1 MNRQIYRSQVAL
13 LLRIMPCVYKLEDFA
28 VHGGTA
34 INLFHSNM
42 PRYSV
47 DIDLTYIPIED
58 RGTSLAAINAHLLQ
72 LKKDIERVVPGIK
85 ITHKPEVLK
94 LLCMHQGATVKI
106 EVNNIK
112 RGIIENCVTLS
123 LCEAAQQD
131 FATTC
136 KIRSVGYSQLYGGK
150 LAAALSRQHP
160 RDMFDF
166 AHMKDKSFDLIR
178 DGLLF
183 NLASSDKPIVESLFP
198 NPIDQTEALERQF
211 AGMSEMP
218 YSYSDYE
225 QTRSELQQFVLQGLS
240 HDDKAFL
247 LSIEQGAPNWDVCSG
262 GDWSHYPSIQWKQ
275 HNIHKLQKQN
285 PAKYEQMME
294 NLKSQLAL

>member
-13 LLRIMPCVYKLEDFA
+13 LLHIIPCVYKIEDFA

-34 INLFHSNM
+34 INLFYSNM

-47 DIDLTYIPIED
+47 DIDLTYVPIKD
-58 RGTSLAAINAHLLQ
+58 RETSLATINAHLLQ

-85 ITHKPEVLK
+85 VTHKPEVLK
-94 LLCMHQGATVKI
+94 LLCIHQGATVKV

-112 RGIIENCVTLS
+112 RGIIEDCITQP
-123 LCEAAQQD
+123 LCEVAQRD
-131 FATTC
+131 FATMC

-150 LAAALSRQHP
+150 IAAALSRQHP

-166 AHMKDKSFDLIR
+166 AQMKDRSFDAIR
-178 DGLLF
+178 NGLLF

-198 NPIDQTEALERQF
+198 NPIDQNEALERQF
-211 AGMSEMP
+211 AGMSEIP
-218 YSYSDYE
+218 YSYRDYE
-225 QTRSELQQFVLQGLS
+225 QTRNELQQFVLQGLS
-240 HDDKAFL
+240 NNDKAFL
-247 LSIEQGAPNWDVCSG
+247 LSIELGNPNWNLCSG

-275 HNIHKLQKQN
+275 QNIHKLQKQN
-285 PAKYEQMME
+285 PTKYEQMIA
-294 NLKSQLAL
+294 NLKFQLAL

>member
-13 LLRIMPCVYKLEDFA
+13 LLRIIPCVYKIEDFA

-58 RGTSLAAINAHLLQ
+58 RETSLAAINAYLQQ

-85 ITHKPEVLK
+85 VVHKPEVLK
-94 LLCMHQGATVKI
+94 LLCMHQGATVKV

-112 RGIIENCVTLS
+112 RGIIEDCVIQP
-123 LCEAAQQD
+123 LCDVAQQD
-131 FATTC
+131 FATMC

-150 LAAALSRQHP
+150 IAAALSRQHP

-166 AHMKDKSFDLIR
+166 AQMKDKSFDAIR

-225 QTRSELQQFVLQGLS
+225 QTRRELQQFVLQGLS
-240 HDDKAFL
+240 NNDKAFL
-247 LSIEQGAPNWDVCSG
+247 LSIEQGEPDWDLCHG

-275 HNIHKLQKQN
+275 QNIHKLQKQN
-285 PAKYEQMME
+285 PVKYEQMIA
-294 NLKSQLAL
+294 NLKSQFPL

>member
-13 LLRIMPCVYKLEDFA
+13 LLHIIPCVYKIEDFA

-34 INLFHSNM
+34 INLFYSNM

-47 DIDLTYIPIED
+47 DIDLTYVPIKD
-58 RGTSLAAINAHLLQ
+58 RETSLATINAHLLQ

-85 ITHKPEVLK
+85 VTHKPEVLK
-94 LLCMHQGATVKI
+94 LLCIHQGATVKV

-112 RGIIENCVTLS
+112 RGIIEDCITQP
-123 LCEAAQQD
+123 LCEVAQRD
-131 FATTC
+131 FATMC

-150 LAAALSRQHP
+150 IAAALSRQHP

-166 AHMKDKSFDLIR
+166 AQMKDRSFDAIR
-178 DGLLF
+178 NGLLF

-198 NPIDQTEALERQF
+198 NPIDQNEALERQF
-211 AGMSEMP
+211 AGMSEIP
-218 YSYSDYE
+218 YSYRDYE
-225 QTRSELQQFVLQGLS
+225 QTRNELQQFVLQGLS
-240 HDDKAFL
+240 NNDKAFL
-247 LSIEQGAPNWDVCSG
+247 LSIELGNPNWKLCSG

-275 HNIHKLQKQN
+275 QNIHKLQKQN
-285 PAKYEQMME
+285 PTKYEQMIA
-294 NLKSQLAL
+294 NLKFQLAL

>member
-1 MNRQIYRSQVAL
+1 
-13 LLRIMPCVYKLEDFA
+13 
-28 VHGGTA
+28 
-34 INLFHSNM
+34 M

-58 RGTSLAAINAHLLQ
+58 RDTSLAAINAHLLQ

-94 LLCMHQGATVKI
+94 LLCMHQGATVKV

-112 RGIIENCVTLS
+112 RGTIEECVIQS
-123 LCEAAQQD
+123 LCDAAQQD
-131 FATTC
+131 FATMC

-150 LAAALSRQHP
+150 IAAALSRQHP

-166 AHMKDKSFDLIR
+166 AHMKDKSFDTIR

-218 YSYSDYE
+218 YSYRDYE
-225 QTRSELQQFVLQGLS
+225 QTRNELQQFVLQGLS
-240 HDDKAFL
+240 NNDKAFL
-247 LSIEQGAPNWDVCSG
+247 LSIEQGEPDWDLCSG
-262 GDWSHYPSIQWKQ
+262 GDWIHYPSIQWKQ
-275 HNIHKLQKQN
+275 QNIHKLQKQN
-285 PAKYEQMME
+285 PTKYEQMIA
-294 NLKSQLAL
+294 NLKSQLAF